1 LKEFS
6 DVLPAANAAARNPS
20 IVAWGLYRTADM
32 LAETAR
38 RRMRRGENEPA
49 VPSPSELPA

>member
-1 LKEFS
+1 MKEFS